1 MEYLIYTWNASGGM
15 FARVSGRGFWAGLA
29 VPTDEATE

>member
-1 MEYLIYTWNASGGM
+1 MHLVSWGM
-15 FARVSGRGFWAGLA
+15 FARVSGRGFQAGLA